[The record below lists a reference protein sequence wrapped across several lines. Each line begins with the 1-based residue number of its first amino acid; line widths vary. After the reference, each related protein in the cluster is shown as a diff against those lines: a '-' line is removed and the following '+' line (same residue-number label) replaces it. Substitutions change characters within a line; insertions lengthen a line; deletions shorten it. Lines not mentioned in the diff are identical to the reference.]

1 MTKNKYTD
9 ATNERKWN
17 YVFLLHVRYKGSFSR
32 LARAMGIPQAELKNW
47 DAEYKQEVIQWV
59 ENEKVLA
66 GYIQP
71 SEDNL
76 GPVPDEG
83 MLIEKLMRRLNTAI
97 DSETDPSKLS
107 RALETLQQLQTSKG
121 AKKTGGTC
129 PTVSKAI
136 EERLNKGGNNG

>member
-47 DAEYKQEVIQWV
+47 DAEYKQEVIQRV
-59 ENEKVLA
+59 ENEKVQA

-71 SEDNL
+71 SEENL

-83 MLIEKLMRRLNTAI
+83 MLIEKLM
-97 DSETDPSKLS
+97 S

-121 AKKTGGTC
+121 AKKTGGAC

-136 EERLNKGGNNG
+136 EERFKKGGNNG